1 MLTATEFLPALL
13 LLFTTAELHLT
24 TALPPRQDLPP
35 ELPGFHKKPEI
46 AGDTEQVN
54 QRQPVLALSNILAFK
69 GSTAAAS

>member
-54 QRQPVLALSNILAFK
+54 QPVLALSNILAFK